1 MTWRRAS
8 QQHRGKHL
16 GLMDVL
22 GGCGIID
29 PIRPWRWQDGTWA
42 AVSTIF
48 GLLQIPFSMYAMAG
62 KRWENMLQRT

>member
-62 KRWENMLQRT
+62 KRRENMLQRT